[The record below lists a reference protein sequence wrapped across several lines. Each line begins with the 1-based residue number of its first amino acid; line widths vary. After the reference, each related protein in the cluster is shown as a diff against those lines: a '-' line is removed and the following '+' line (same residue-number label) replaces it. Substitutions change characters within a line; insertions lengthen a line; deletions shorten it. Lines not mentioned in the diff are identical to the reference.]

1 MLGELGGLILGM
13 GLLASLLMGLGPRS
27 AYGVAFSPDGRL
39 VAAGDGDRPVI
50 SWGAVILWD
59 VETGRRVRTLIG
71 HTDRVLSVAFSPDGR
86 LLASGSE
93 DDTVILWDAKTGRR
107 VRTLKGHTDDVNS
120 VAFSPDGRLL
130 ASGSWDGTMILWD
143 VQTGGRV
150 RTIDANYRDERD
162 RAGCGFF
169 AEWTGAGL
177 VAMGWKDVLVGCG
190 DGKAEAH
197 PGAAHTYTAAAGMGN
212 PGPGNL

>member
-1 MLGELGGLILGM
+1 MRCGRCGTVNPAEARFCMACGAPLRRGRRIWPLVLMLGELGGLILGM

-130 ASGSWDGTMILWD
+130 ASGS
-143 VQTGGRV
+143 
-150 RTIDANYRDERD
+150 
-162 RAGCGFF
+162 
-169 AEWTGAGL
+169 
-177 VAMGWKDVLVGCG
+177 
-190 DGKAEAH
+190 
-197 PGAAHTYTAAAGMGN
+197 
-212 PGPGNL
+212 